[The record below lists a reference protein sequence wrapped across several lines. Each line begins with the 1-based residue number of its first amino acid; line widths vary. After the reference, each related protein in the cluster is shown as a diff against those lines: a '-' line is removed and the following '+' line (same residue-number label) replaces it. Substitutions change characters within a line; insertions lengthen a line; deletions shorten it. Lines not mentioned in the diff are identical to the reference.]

1 MKLVGFEP
9 TTSAHYMIIGVA
21 FRFRTNILIFGTTY
35 RQENSLL
42 FQLLQMQPLRK
53 SQNRQD
59 IGMTSQ
65 YTSQLQQEL
74 N

>member
-1 MKLVGFEP
+1 
-9 TTSAHYMIIGVA
+9 MIIGVA
-21 FRFRTNILIFGTTY
+21 FRFGTNILIFGTTY

-42 FQLLQMQPLRK
+42 FQLLQMQLLRK